1 MQQRISKKRLVS
13 LALQWAIDDRLSYA
27 MCDRGPEGER
37 AQALVKEFRALL
49 NQQPTERSKDE
60 LMCLAFVYAQQD
72 REGYADGDRSDDGK
86 RAAEWAKRFRDYRRA
101 TYGRT
106 KMEAIEEQ
114 GQSAVNVVNL
124 LRQGK

>member
-1 MQQRISKKRLVS
+1 MQQRVSEEKLVS
-13 LALQWAIDDRLSYA
+13 LALQWAIDDRQSYA

-37 AQALVKEFRALL
+37 ALALVKEFQALL

-60 LMCLAFVYAQQD
+60 LMFLAFVYAQQD
-72 REGYADGDRSDDGK
+72 REGYADCDHTEYGE

-101 TYGRT
+101 KYGRT